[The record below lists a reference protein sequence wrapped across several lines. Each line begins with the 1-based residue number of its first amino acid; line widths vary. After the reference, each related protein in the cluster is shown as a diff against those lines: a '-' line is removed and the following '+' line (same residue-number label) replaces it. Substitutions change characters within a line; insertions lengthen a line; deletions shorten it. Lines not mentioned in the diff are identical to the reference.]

1 MIVYLAAD
9 LIWATKIKSTADA
22 LGVPC
27 RPVRSVE
34 MLEARLG
41 DSDVTAAVLDLE
53 APAIWDVLNR
63 LRDAQ
68 SDPPALEVTVVCFG
82 PHVDVEA
89 MDRARSAGAQR
100 VLPRGAFDRSLP
112 ELLVELGSKAE
123 DSAS

>member
-41 DSDVTAAVLDLE
+41 ETPVTAALLDLE
-53 APAIWDVLNR
+53 SPAVWDLLNR
-63 LRDAQ
+63 LRTDQ
-68 SDPPALEVTVVCFG
+68 VDPAAPDIEIICFG
-82 PHVDVEA
+82 PHVEVEA
-89 MDRARSAGAQR
+89 MQRARQEGAQQ
-100 VLPRGAFDRSLP
+100 VLPRGAFDRALP
-112 ELLVELGSKAE
+112 RLLEELGTPS
-123 DSAS
+123 